1 MSAEPLQY
9 RRQKAIDDLLRLM
22 GCTDPRASNCEHVG
36 AVTALASAIQDTTF
50 DLLDEAVG
58 RALSQF
64 GLRPQI
70 ETRIKPGVTGHR
82 EGVLRG
88 GSDA

>member
-22 GCTDPRASNCEHVG
+22 GCTDARASNCEHVA

-58 RALSQF
+58 RALSQ
-64 GLRPQI
+64 L
-70 ETRIKPGVTGHR
+70 TRRTRRMAVA
-82 EGVLRG
+82 
-88 GSDA
+88 SCQ